1 MQTTLAVATIVA
13 IIIGPIVAL
22 WIQRNS
28 EKRREKRNRKLVIFK
43 ELMATLATTLSPRHV
58 DALNAIEVE
67 FSKGYRHDSCR
78 KYTLRARLEPSG
90 AHEAVER
97 GTGYARVPGDGGFGH
112 AQLEDG
118 EALAAHV
125 LRRGRNPPRG
135 DDFHGLSMKCGVGCF
150 IGQIRNMKR
159 VLFQAAELFGQ
170 NVRLCLTAPC
180 RAPTPTSHAPA

>member
-1 MQTTLAVATIVA
+1 MVTGGFCTRVPTRFV
-13 IIIGPIVAL
+13 
-22 WIQRNS
+22 S
-28 EKRREKRNRKLVIFK
+28 
-43 ELMATLATTLSPRHV
+43 
-58 DALNAIEVE
+58 
-67 FSKGYRHDSCR
+67 

-90 AHEAVER
+90 SHEAVER

-125 LRRGRNPPRG
+125 LRRGRDPPRG
-135 DDFHGLSMKCGVGCF
+135 DDFHGLSMKCGFGCF

-180 RAPTPTSHAPA
+180 RTPTPTSSRPRLMRNASFLEADRREITLRRRACRPRQAQDTRALACISTRIVSAPYNAKGSRPG